1 MPRSTSTNFTIKPPT
16 NNTSSY
22 PTKHTTPIKHQKS
35 TMDLLSKNTKSH
47 NRLPDINKATSKLP
61 HNIAKRTLKDPG
73 GSKTR
78 KLHVGAS
85 KTIVPGSAKNV
96 SRQVSSM
103 GSAAKNPPSA
113 RDYKANLD
121 SIVQSIDAGFVN
133 NYLESAFD
141 PLKDKTKP
149 KLSKDEKIKRK
160 KKVRIRYITSK
171 IEEMKKKRTFLT
183 SWDAVV
189 EQEPESPEPIIEDE
203 PSINSEDER
212 NNMLKDV
219 IDTQE
224 RIRNGYSHLD
234 NIRKMIRATGQ
245 NVNHHMD
252 TVGDLKVDL
261 QYMHQKGQ
269 NFDYWLQKGN
279 FEYMK
284 QFDQQLKPL
293 KAKNKSNSLKQ
304 FWQPTQN
311 RGIPIGENGK
321 LAHVM
326 ENINRKA
333 NNKLNKDDKVHIVN
347 TLLGINGSMKDFSEN
362 LEYKLK
368 RAFKDKA
375 GQKHG
380 MNKAQMAN
388 YTKNLAFGKNSYD
401 AIANDAKRFLSKAK
415 SGL

>member
-1 MPRSTSTNFTIKPPT
+1 MKPPTLPPSYSKPTFQDRKTTPISHKNTRKDTSADQKQFKIKTKETKMPRSTSTNFTIKPPT

-47 NRLPDINKATSKLP
+47 NRLPDINKATTKLP

-78 KLHVGAS
+78 KLNVGAS

-141 PLKDKTKP
+141 PLKDKAKP

-183 SWDAVV
+183 S
-189 EQEPESPEPIIEDE
+189 
-203 PSINSEDER
+203 
-212 NNMLKDV
+212 
-219 IDTQE
+219 
-224 RIRNGYSHLD
+224 
-234 NIRKMIRATGQ
+234 
-245 NVNHHMD
+245 
-252 TVGDLKVDL
+252 
-261 QYMHQKGQ
+261 
-269 NFDYWLQKGN
+269 
-279 FEYMK
+279 
-284 QFDQQLKPL
+284 
-293 KAKNKSNSLKQ
+293 
-304 FWQPTQN
+304 
-311 RGIPIGENGK
+311 
-321 LAHVM
+321 
-326 ENINRKA
+326 
-333 NNKLNKDDKVHIVN
+333 
-347 TLLGINGSMKDFSEN
+347 
-362 LEYKLK
+362 
-368 RAFKDKA
+368 
-375 GQKHG
+375 
-380 MNKAQMAN
+380 
-388 YTKNLAFGKNSYD
+388 
-401 AIANDAKRFLSKAK
+401 
-415 SGL
+415 